1 MQVKK
6 GAVYHY
12 ITLNGRQSCVASSIS
27 NFIITSLTN
36 ARINFSRIA
45 EFCITRLLSTFRE
58 FRHVNGAKNTS
69 EIPHFEWRMEF
80 SKRKKKKKNNNKI
93 QSLVNNFGRRES
105 EYCDMREID
114 LT

>member
-58 FRHVNGAKNTS
+58 FRHVNGAKNTHPKS
-69 EIPHFEWRMEF
+69 HISNGEWNF
-80 SKRKKKKKNNNKI
+80 QSVKKKKKTTTKFNRSSIISVAENRNI
-93 QSLVNNFGRRES
+93 A
-105 EYCDMREID
+105 
-114 LT
+114 T